1 MTELIDPHQMPKSTS
16 ITSDAGV
23 FLWMTYQAMQKAGL
37 DTAAIFSSVNL
48 PNELP
53 DLTVRRDNST
63 QHRFWDA
70 AERVSVDPDI
80 GLRIGGLMRPFRGQI
95 MEYLFLSSPTFGE
108 GLRRTIRYHH
118 LLTDALRFELRI
130 DHEIAVLAGL
140 DHPVRHYQECAI
152 AIFLNFFRYVSDDE
166 FRPDEVW
173 LRRGEGADAEHY
185 QRVYGCPVRLD
196 MPESCIRF
204 SARLLERP
212 SPAAEPQL
220 FAMHEAVA
228 ERYLTDFK
236 KRELIDQVEQELG
249 GLLEQ
254 GTVGL
259 EIVAAQLGKSPRA
272 LRAELQ
278 QIGTHFNEVVAAYRE
293 RLARRLLSR
302 TQESIDQIVYLT
314 GFSEPSAFTRAFKRW
329 TGETP
334 TDYRRRK
341 QREK

>member
-1 MTELIDPHQMPKSTS
+1 MSKTS
-16 ITSDAGV
+16 MTSDAGI
-23 FLWMTYQAMQKAGL
+23 FLWLTYQAMQKAGL

-48 PNELP
+48 PNEMP

-63 QHRFWDA
+63 QQRFWDA
-70 AERVSVDPDI
+70 AERVSGDSDI
-80 GLRIGGLMRPFRGQI
+80 GLRIGALMPPFRGQI

-118 LLTDALRFELRI
+118 LLTNALKFELRI
-130 DHEIAVLAGL
+130 DHETAVLAGL

-152 AIFLNFFRYVSDDE
+152 AIFLNFFRYVSDGE
-166 FRPDEVW
+166 FQPDEIW
-173 LRRGEGADAEHY
+173 LHRSDGADAEHY
-185 QRVYGCPVRLD
+185 QQVYGCPVHLD
-196 MPESCIRF
+196 MPESRMHF
-204 SARLLERP
+204 STRLLERP

-220 FAMHEAVA
+220 LAMHETVA
-228 ERYLTDFK
+228 ERYLTDLK
-236 KRELIDQVEQELG
+236 KRKLIYQVEHELG

-272 LRAELQ
+272 LRSELQ

-302 TQESIDQIVYLT
+302 THEPIDQIVYLT

-341 QREK
+341 QNEH